1 MTEQNSWETPSKQ
14 PVFTSPIIL
23 QSWGPELAGHL
34 PHVTQQGRAD
44 LVKAEKGGF
53 LEVLRGQEEGQLCRS
68 QWGEG
73 TPCQGGCWAPALGA
87 SSRHH
92 LYMPSLPFLCAGW
105 Q

>member
-1 MTEQNSWETPSKQ
+1 MTEQNSWETPRKQ
-14 PVFTSPIIL
+14 PVFTSPISL

-73 TPCQGGCWAPALGA
+73 TPCQGGC
-87 SSRHH
+87 
-92 LYMPSLPFLCAGW
+92 
-105 Q
+105 